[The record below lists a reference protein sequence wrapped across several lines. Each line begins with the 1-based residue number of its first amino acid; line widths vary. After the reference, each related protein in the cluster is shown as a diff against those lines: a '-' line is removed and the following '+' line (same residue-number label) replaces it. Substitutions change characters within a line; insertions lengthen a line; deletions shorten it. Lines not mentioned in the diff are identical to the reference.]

1 MHINLLENSEIEFD
15 KIFHG
20 SEKNST
26 AKDQIIRF
34 FNLVKLLKLAHFL
47 IKGEQVKT
55 AGISKHYP

>member
-26 AKDQIIRF
+26 AKDQNIRF
-34 FNLVKLLKLAHFL
+34 FNFVKFLKLVHFL
-47 IKGEQVKT
+47 IEGKQVKT